1 MIYRDPT
8 YQILKA
14 YVNLLKGT
22 IIYNGSAVPVG
33 TKISQGAT
41 EYVLIEIDDIENQG
55 TGETPI
61 YRAYISLQVV
71 SLQDI
76 TEGDETPGNVIS
88 EQILEII
95 SDPEIFIMNDFKCVM
110 VMPLGLGRD
119 SELTE
124 SNYNIIRNLKMI
136 NYVEQL
142 K

>member
-1 MIYRDPT
+1 M
-8 YQILKA
+8 
-14 YVNLLKGT
+14 NLLKVT
-22 IIYNGSAVPVG
+22 IIYNGSPVPVG
-33 TKISQGAT
+33 TRITQGAT
-41 EYVLIEIDDIENQG
+41 EYVLIQVDDIENQG

-88 EQILEII
+88 EQLLEII
-95 SDPEIFIMNDFKCVM
+95 SDPEIFLMTDFKCIM
-110 VMPLGLGRD
+110 VMPLGLERD
-119 SELTE
+119 SELTD

>member
-8 YQILKA
+8 HQILKA

-22 IIYNGSAVPVG
+22 IIYNGAPVPVG
-33 TKISQGAT
+33 TRITQGAT
-41 EYVLIEIDDIENQG
+41 EYVLIQVDDIENQG
-55 TGETPI
+55 HGAAPI
-61 YRAYISLQVV
+61 YRAYISLIVTSQ
-71 SLQDI
+71 QDI

-88 EQILEII
+88 EQLLEII
-95 SDPEIFIMNDFKCVM
+95 SDPEVFLMTDFKCIM
-110 VMPLGLGRD
+110 VMPLGLERD
-119 SELTE
+119 SELTD